1 MAPLAHRLAAPRP
14 QRRRDTCRSSPSVP
28 ALQASDRPPC
38 PESRRPRQYGDRA
51 ARSACRACRFP
62 CRPCRM
68 ACLSRPLSRLQGT
81 AFAAAGGRFR
91 SEEWSRL
98 TGTRRELGCSR
109 SCSWGRGGL
118 PIMGMGRRWR
128 RRCRPVGISGFSKC
142 ILRPA
147 RMGTDWEPQR
157 HQGTKESGED
167 GRGDG
172 WRFVPSA
179 TLLTRV
185 WRLLAR
191 RRQRLDEVPLRRG
204 VGVYHRPV
212 GVATTRRA
220 VLLTGDR
227 EVHLAGP
234 NRGWGEL
241 ACLCRK
247 QSGGVGGSGGVVV
260 IRHTAGGQASEC
272 PPHSS

>member
-14 QRRRDTCRSSPSVP
+14 QRRRDTCRSSPAVP

-81 AFAAAGGRFR
+81 AFAAAGDRFRGCRGPLSRLQGTAFAAAGDRFR

-109 SCSWGRGGL
+109 PCSWGRGGL

-128 RRCRPVGISGFSKC
+128 RPFRPVGISGFSKC

-147 RMGTDWEPQR
+147 IR
-157 HQGTKESGED
+157 
-167 GRGDG
+167 
-172 WRFVPSA
+172 
-179 TLLTRV
+179 
-185 WRLLAR
+185 
-191 RRQRLDEVPLRRG
+191 PLC
-204 VGVYHRPV
+204 
-212 GVATTRRA
+212 
-220 VLLTGDR
+220 
-227 EVHLAGP
+227 
-234 NRGWGEL
+234 N
-241 ACLCRK
+241 
-247 QSGGVGGSGGVVV
+247 S
-260 IRHTAGGQASEC
+260 
-272 PPHSS
+272 PHSRLAIAS